1 MSARRP
7 RNATR
12 ATRQGIELALAVPV
26 VVTHRMSRLVT
37 AGPTPSARDR
47 REFERMSAEKVA
59 AFCESWN
66 AMWMAASSAYL
77 RAWFSWTPWTP
88 FTFNASHRSRQRKA
102 ALGVLTAGLAPVHR
116 RAVANARRLG
126 RIRAD
131 ALR

>member
-12 ATRQGIELALAVPV
+12 ATRQAIEIAVAAPIV
-26 VVTHRMSRLVT
+26 VAHRMSRLAT

-59 AFCESWN
+59 AFHESWN
-66 AMWMAASSAYL
+66 AMWMAACSAYL
-77 RAWFSWTPWTP
+77 RAWFSWTPWSA
-88 FTFNASHRSRQRKA
+88 FSSSASHRSRQRKA

-116 RAVANARRLG
+116 RAVANARRLN
-126 RIRAD
+126 RIRSA